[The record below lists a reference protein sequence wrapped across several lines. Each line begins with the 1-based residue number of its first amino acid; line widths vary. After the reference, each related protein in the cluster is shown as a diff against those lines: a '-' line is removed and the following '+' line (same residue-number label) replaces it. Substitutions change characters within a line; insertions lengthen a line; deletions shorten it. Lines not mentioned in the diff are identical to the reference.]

1 MSNMYETKRREYT
14 QGGLRR
20 ADLADSPYTQFERWF
35 DQAEAGGVSD
45 PTAMVLATVSPSG
58 QPSQRI
64 VLLKQLDERGF
75 VFFTNYNS
83 RKGRELAATPKASLL
98 FPWQMFERQVK
109 VCGVVEKLDRKVSQA
124 YFSSRPRTS
133 QLAAWASPQSD
144 VIASREQ
151 LEANYRELEA
161 RYSDGDIP
169 TPEHWGGYRLVPN
182 EVEFWQG
189 GAHRL
194 HDCFRYRYENNQW
207 AIDRVGP

>member
-20 ADLADSPYTQFERWF
+20 ADLAESPYTQFERWF
-35 DQAEAGGVSD
+35 EQAEAGGVSD
-45 PTAMVLATVSPSG
+45 PTAMVLATASPGG

-83 RKGRELAATPKASLL
+83 RKGRDLAGNPKASVL
-98 FPWQMFERQVK
+98 FPWHMFDRQVK
-109 VCGVVEKLDRKVSQA
+109 VCGLVEKLERTVSEA

-151 LEANYRELEA
+151 LETNFRELDK
-161 RYSDGDIP
+161 RYADADIP
-169 TPEHWGGYRLVPN
+169 TPAHWGGYRLVPT

-207 AIDRVGP
+207 LIDRVGP